1 MKRIGLIVNPI
12 AGMGGKVGL
21 KGTDGA
27 IVDAA
32 RALGAVP
39 QASGKAARAL
49 RRLAPV
55 EDRFEM
61 LTCPGEMG
69 AAAVEAAGLSGLSG
83 HEVIATGNGPIG
95 RSQSAGPERPSGPR
109 RPTGPEQL
117 TGPEPTGP
125 EHTKEAAREMMRRG
139 VDLLLFAGGDGTARD
154 IADVVGVEVPTLG
167 IPAGVKIYSGV
178 FATTPENAGN
188 LAARFVSA
196 GTSTTLRE
204 AEVVDVDEEAM
215 RQGRLS
221 ASLYGSMYVP
231 VAPQMVAGPK
241 SGGAGDVDAV
251 ASAARDVAR
260 AMEPGCLYIVGPG
273 TTTRAVTRHLGL
285 DGTLLGVDAILD
297 GQFVGTDV
305 NEQQLLGLL
314 DEADSRGS
322 EGSARARI
330 IMGVIGGQGYIFG
343 RGNQQIGPE
352 VIRRVGREN
361 VVVVATAAKLLSLTR
376 GVMLVD
382 TGDPELDRELEGFT
396 RVVVGS
402 HEETLFRV
410 EA

>member
-1 MKRIGLIVNPI
+1 VARSPEEKKHEGVRRLGLIVNPI
-12 AGMGGKVGL
+12 AGMGGRVGL

-39 QASGKAARAL
+39 QAGSKAARCL
-49 RRLAPV
+49 RRLSPV
-55 EDRFEM
+55 TDRIEI

-69 AAAVEAAGLSGLSG
+69 AAAVEAAGLPG
-83 HEVIATGNGPIG
+83 HEVIATDPG
-95 RSQSAGPERPSGPR
+95 Q
-109 RPTGPEQL
+109 PTGPER
-117 TGPEPTGP
+117 PTGP
-125 EHTKEAAREMMRRG
+125 EHTKEAAREMLRRG

-154 IADVVGVEVPTLG
+154 VAEAVGPELPVLG

-188 LAARFVSA
+188 LAAQFVTAGPSA
-196 GTSTTLRE
+196 TVRE

-215 RQGRLS
+215 RLGRLS
-221 ASLYGSMYVP
+221 ASLYGYLRVP

-241 SGGAGDVDAV
+241 SGSPGDVEAL
-251 ASAARDVAR
+251 AAAARGVAR
-260 AMEPGCLYIVGPG
+260 AMEPDCLYFVGPG
-273 TTTRAVTRHLGL
+273 TTTRAVTRHLHL
-285 DGTLLGVDAILD
+285 DSTLLGVDAILD
-297 GQFVGTDV
+297 GHFVGKDV
-305 NEQQLLGLL
+305 NEQQLLALL

-322 EGSARARI
+322 VGSTRVRI
-330 IMGVIGGQGYIFG
+330 IVGVIGGQGYIFG
-343 RGNQQIGPE
+343 RGNQQIGPH
-352 VIRRVGREN
+352 VIRRVGRED
-361 VVVVATAAKLLSLTR
+361 VIVVATAAKLLSLTR

-382 TGDPELDRELEGFT
+382 TGDPELDRELEGFM

-402 HEETLFRV
+402 HEETVFRV

>member
-1 MKRIGLIVNPI
+1 
-12 AGMGGKVGL
+12 MGGRVGL

-39 QASGKAARAL
+39 QAGSKAARAL
-49 RRLAPV
+49 RRLSPV
-55 EDRFEM
+55 TDQMEI

-69 AAAVEAAGLSGLSG
+69 AAAVEAAGLSGF
-83 HEVIATGNGPIG
+83 EVIPMREG
-95 RSQSAGPERPSGPR
+95 
-109 RPTGPEQL
+109 PTGSEQP
-117 TGPEPTGP
+117 TGSDQPTSSEQPTGP
-125 EHTKEAAREMMRRG
+125 EHTKEAAREMLRRG

-154 IADVVGVEVPTLG
+154 IAEAVGPELPVLG
-167 IPAGVKIYSGV
+167 IPAGVKVYSGV

-188 LAARFVSA
+188 LAAQFVTAGPSA
-196 GTSTTLRE
+196 TLRE

-215 RQGRLS
+215 RLGRLS
-221 ASLYGSMYVP
+221 ASLYGYLRVP

-241 SGGAGDVDAV
+241 SGSPGDVEAL
-251 ASAARDVAR
+251 AAAARGVAR
-260 AMEPGCLYIVGPG
+260 AMEPDCLYIVGPG
-273 TTTRAVTRHLGL
+273 TTTRAVTRHLNL
-285 DGTLLGVDAILD
+285 DSTLLGVDAILD
-297 GQFVGTDV
+297 GRFVGKDV
-305 NEQQLLGLL
+305 NEQQLLALL
-314 DEADSRGS
+314 DDAGC
-322 EGSARARI
+322 ARI
-330 IMGVIGGQGYIFG
+330 IVGVIGGQGYIFG
-343 RGNQQIGPE
+343 RGNQQIGPQ

-382 TGDPELDRELEGFT
+382 TGDPELDREIEGFM

-402 HEETLFRV
+402 DEETLFRV